1 MAKPPHAQPGRSGRA
16 PSDHAPYRGEQMPH
30 DLKTTLETARAIA
43 QEAGAHAL
51 TGFRTGT
58 TIHKKGRIDLV
69 TKYDVEC
76 ERLIRARLGESFASH
91 RIVGEE
97 QEASGE
103 GELVWYVDPIDGT
116 TNFAHGHPFF
126 CVSIALWQAGTP
138 LVGVVHAPALGVT
151 WSGARG
157 LGATR
162 NEEVCAVS
170 TTSVLDDALCAT
182 GFAYNRV
189 SATDDNIAEHKLLL
203 KHTRGVRRCG
213 AAALDLALV
222 ADGTYDVYWEQGLK
236 PWDVAAGI
244 LLVKE
249 AGGVV
254 TDYGGGE
261 NDLLAGQLVAAS
273 PSLHDEA
280 RALVLRARAEAGVV

>member
-1 MAKPPHAQPGRSGRA
+1 MFGSSMQL
-16 PSDHAPYRGEQMPH
+16 
-30 DLKTTLETARAIA
+30 DLESTLATARAIA
-43 QEAGAHAL
+43 KEAGAHAL
-51 TGFRTGT
+51 SGFRTGT

-69 TKYDVEC
+69 TKFDLEC
-76 ERLIRARLGESFASH
+76 EKLIRARLGDAFPTH

-97 QEASGE
+97 QEATGE

-126 CVSIALWQAGTP
+126 CVSMALWRGDEP
-138 LVGVVHAPALGVT
+138 LVAVIEAPALAVT
-151 WSGARG
+151 WSGATG

-162 NEEVCAVS
+162 NAEVCRVS
-170 TTSVLDDALCAT
+170 TTEVLGDALCGT

-189 SATDDNIAEHKLLL
+189 SAVDDNIAEHKTLLA
-203 KHTRGVRRCG
+203 HTRGVRRCG

-244 LLVKE
+244 LLVRE
-249 AGGVV
+249 AGGTI
-254 TDYGGGE
+254 TDYAGGTRA
-261 NDLLAGQLVAAS
+261 LLGGQLIAAT
-273 PSLHDEA
+273 PRLHGDA
-280 RALVLRARAEAGVV
+280 HALVLRARRESGVA

>member
-1 MAKPPHAQPGRSGRA
+1 MTADLESTLRA
-16 PSDHAPYRGEQMPH
+16 
-30 DLKTTLETARAIA
+30 ARAIA
-43 QEAGAHAL
+43 KEAGAHAL
-51 TGFRTGT
+51 SGFRTGT
-58 TIHKKGRIDLV
+58 AIHKKGRIDLV

-76 ERLIRARLGESFASH
+76 ERLIRARLAEAFASH

-126 CVSIALWQAGTP
+126 CVSMALWQADTP
-138 LVGVVHAPALGVT
+138 LVAVIEAPALGVT
-151 WSGARG
+151 WSGAKG
-157 LGATR
+157 MGAFR
-162 NEEVCAVS
+162 NLERCQVS
-170 TTSVLDDALCAT
+170 TTSVLDDALCGT

-189 SATDDNIAEHKLLL
+189 SAVDDNIAEHRTLL

-222 ADGTYDVYWEQGLK
+222 ADGTYDIYWEQGLK

-244 LLVKE
+244 LLVRE
-249 AGGVV
+249 AGGIV
-254 TDYGGGE
+254 TNYSGRAE
-261 NDLLAGQLVAAS
+261 SLLAGQLIAAS
-273 PSLHDEA
+273 PSLHGEA
-280 RALVLRARAEAGVV
+280 QRMISETRRNAGVG